1 MKTSHLIGLNR
12 HRIGVD
18 GTGVTTLVAFHGC
31 PLRCKYCLNPQALSL
46 RGVWKR
52 LTPEELYNYVKQ
64 DDLYFRATSGGVTFG
79 GGEPLISCKEI
90 LHFHK
95 ICRDKGHDWK
105 ITIETSLNV
114 PKVFVE
120 VLEGIVDHWIV
131 DIKDM
136 NPDIYKA
143 YTGKD
148 NLQVIT
154 NLLHLID
161 RKAKITVRVPLIP
174 SFNTEA
180 DVEKSMAILR
190 KMGINDIDRFS
201 YIIKKH

>member
-1 MKTSHLIGLNR
+1 M
-12 HRIGVD
+12 
-18 GTGVTTLVAFHGC
+18 
-31 PLRCKYCLNPQALSL
+31 
-46 RGVWKR
+46 
-52 LTPEELYNYVKQ
+52 
-64 DDLYFRATSGGVTFG
+64 TFG

-136 NPDIYKA
+136 NPEIYKA
-143 YTGKD
+143 YTGED
-148 NLQVIT
+148 NRQSIENLQ
-154 NLLHLID
+154 HLID
-161 RKAKITVRVPLIP
+161 NKARLTVRVPLIP

-180 DVEKSMAILR
+180 DVEHSIAILQN
-190 KMGINDIDRFS
+190 MGVRYIDRFT
-201 YIIKKH
+201 YIIRNH

>member
-1 MKTSHLIGLNR
+1 M
-12 HRIGVD
+12 
-18 GTGVTTLVAFHGC
+18 
-31 PLRCKYCLNPQALSL
+31 
-46 RGVWKR
+46 
-52 LTPEELYNYVKQ
+52 
-64 DDLYFRATSGGVTFG
+64 TFG

-95 ICRDKGHDWK
+95 ICRDKGHNWK

-120 VLEGIVDHWIV
+120 ELEGVVDHWIV

-136 NPDIYKA
+136 NPEIYKA
-143 YTGKD
+143 YTGED
-148 NLQVIT
+148 NRQVIENLQ
-154 NLLHLID
+154 LLID

-180 DVEKSMAILR
+180 DVDNSMAILQR
-190 KMGINDIDRFS
+190 MGVRDIDRFS
-201 YIIKKH
+201 YIMKRH